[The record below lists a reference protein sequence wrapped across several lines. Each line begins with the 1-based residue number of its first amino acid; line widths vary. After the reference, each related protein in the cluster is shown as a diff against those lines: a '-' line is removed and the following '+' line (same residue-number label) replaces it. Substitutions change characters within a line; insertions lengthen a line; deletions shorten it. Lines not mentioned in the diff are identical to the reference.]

1 MVGKHTMERGFFFF
15 FSSQK
20 ERQMQKEPSLH
31 KPHVEQR
38 PDVLTPQETHWC
50 LQPWSS
56 HRVGRNEGAHLTYVS
71 NPIEIWF

>member
-38 PDVLTPQETHWC
+38 PDVLTPQETH
-50 LQPWSS
+50 
-56 HRVGRNEGAHLTYVS
+56 
-71 NPIEIWF
+71 